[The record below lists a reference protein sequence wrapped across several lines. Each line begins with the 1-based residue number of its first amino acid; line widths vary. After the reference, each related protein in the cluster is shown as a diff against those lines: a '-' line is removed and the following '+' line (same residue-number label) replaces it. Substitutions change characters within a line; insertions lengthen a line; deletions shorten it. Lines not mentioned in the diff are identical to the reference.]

1 MFGQAAWFLCAAS
14 GGADIMKIA
23 AIRTIALSAPVDPPY
38 ASASGVQS
46 RRGGLLVEVETDTGI
61 VGIGEA
67 GLGGGATATVI
78 AKDLAPMLVG
88 EDPLMIEGLWQ
99 RMFAR
104 TRQYGRRGVVMQG
117 ISGIDIALWDIAGK
131 VAKMP
136 VYQLLGACR
145 DRVEAYASGGF
156 YQEGKSAADLA
167 GEAEGYRARGFR
179 GMKMKI
185 GRNPSTQTH
194 LRELIGNKGFCEVDP
209 EEDLARVAAVRQA
222 LGPHAKLMVDVNC
235 AWSPA
240 FAIEM
245 GRAMEPYN
253 LYWIEEPVATDDIE
267 GSARV
272 ADALATPIAGYETEM
287 GLYAFRELIS
297 RGAVD
302 IVQLDIAWSG
312 GFSEGRRIAAYAGA
326 HHRMVAPHA
335 FAGAVLLVASLHFA
349 AAIPNGLV
357 LEWDQNPNAIRD
369 ELLKEPLR
377 LESDGT
383 VKVPERP
390 GLGIELDRGAVERY
404 RVG

>member
-1 MFGQAAWFLCAAS
+1 
-14 GGADIMKIA
+14 MKIA
-23 AIRTIALSAPVDPPY
+23 DIRTIALSCPCDPPY
-38 ASASGVQS
+38 ASAAGVQN
-46 RRGGLLVEVETDTGI
+46 RRGALLVEIETDSGI
-61 VGIGEA
+61 VGLGEA

-78 AKDLAPMLVG
+78 DKDLKPLLVG
-88 EDPLMIEGLWQ
+88 ADPLMIEGLWQ
-99 RMFAR
+99 KMFMR
-104 TRQYGRRGVVMQG
+104 TRQYGRRGVVMQA

-131 VAKMP
+131 VAKLP
-136 VYQLLGACR
+136 VYRLLGACR

-156 YQEGKSAADLA
+156 YQEGKGVDGVA
-167 GEAEGYRARGFR
+167 GEAEGYRARGFT

-194 LRELIGNKGFCEVDP
+194 LRQLLGNTGFCEVDP
-209 EEDLARVAAVRQA
+209 GEDLARVAAVRKA
-222 LGPHAKLMVDVNC
+222 LGPQAKLMVDVNC
-235 AWSPA
+235 AWSPS

-253 LYWIEEPVATDDIE
+253 LYWIEEPVETDDIE

-272 ADALATPIAGYETEM
+272 ADALHTPIAGYETEL
-287 GLYAFRELIS
+287 GLYGFRELIR

-302 IVQLDIAWSG
+302 IVQVDIAWSG
-312 GFSEGRRIAAYAGA
+312 GFSEGRRIAAYAQA

-335 FAGAVLLVASLHFA
+335 FAGAVLLVSSLHFA

-369 ELLKEPLR
+369 DLLTEPLR

-383 VKVPERP
+383 IRVPERP
-390 GLGIELDRGAVERY
+390 GLGIELDRAAVERY
-404 RVG
+404 RAG

>member
-1 MFGQAAWFLCAAS
+1 
-14 GGADIMKIA
+14 MKIA
-23 AIRTIALSAPVDPPY
+23 AIRTIALSCPCDPPY
-38 ASASGVQS
+38 ASAAGVQS
-46 RRGGLLVEVETDTGI
+46 RRGALLVEIETDSGI

-67 GLGGGATATVI
+67 GVGGGVTATVI
-78 AKDLAPMLVG
+78 EKDLAPLLVG
-88 EDPLMIEGLWQ
+88 EDPLLIEYLWQ
-99 RMFAR
+99 KMFAR
-104 TRQYGRRGVVMQG
+104 TRQYGRRGLVMQA

-131 VAKMP
+131 VAKLP
-136 VYQLLGACR
+136 VCRLLGACR

-194 LRELIGNKGFCEVDP
+194 LRQLIGQAEFCEVEP

-222 LGPHAKLMVDVNC
+222 LGPRAKLMVDVNC

-240 FAIEM
+240 VAIEM
-245 GRAMEPYN
+245 GRAMEAQK
-253 LYWIEEPVATDDIE
+253 LYWIEEPVATDDID
-267 GSARV
+267 GSAKV
-272 ADALATPIAGYETEM
+272 ADALATPIAGYETEV
-287 GLYAFRELIS
+287 GLYGFRQLID

-302 IVQLDIAWSG
+302 IVQPDIAWSG
-312 GFSEGRRIAAYAGA
+312 GFSEGRRIAAYAQA

-349 AAIPNGLV
+349 AAIPNGLL
-357 LEWDQNPNAIRD
+357 LEWDQNPNALRD

-377 LESDGT
+377 LEPDGT
-383 VKVPERP
+383 VKLPERP
-390 GLGIELDRGAVERY
+390 GLGIELDRAAVERY
-404 RVG
+404 REA